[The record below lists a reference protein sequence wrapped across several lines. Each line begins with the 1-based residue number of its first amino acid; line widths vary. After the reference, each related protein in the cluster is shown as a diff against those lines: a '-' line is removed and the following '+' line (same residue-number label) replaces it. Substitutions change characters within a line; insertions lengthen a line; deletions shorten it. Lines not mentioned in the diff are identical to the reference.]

1 MSAIHRQPGADIEA
15 VTYIG
20 VAPRRRLVTDREFAS
35 YIHVSRSKFH
45 LLVAQGMIPKIKLGR
60 AARYD
65 LADADRLIDALK
77 GAQ

>member
-1 MSAIHRQPGADIEA
+1 MSVIHRQPGVDTEA
-15 VTYIG
+15 VNYIG
-20 VAPRRRLVTDREFAS
+20 VPRRRLVTDREFAS

-65 LADADRLIDALK
+65 LADADHLINALK